1 MESGGCND
9 AADYCVFPFGCPPG
23 TVDGG
28 QGCCCLPTPILID
41 VLGNGF
47 DLTAGDKGVRFD
59 MGGDGQKEPIAW
71 TRNNS
76 DDAWLALDRNG
87 NGVIDN
93 GKELFGSFTDQPH
106 AQTSRNGFLA
116 LAEFDRPENGGN
128 GDGLIRKDDAIFN
141 SLRLWQDSNKNGVS
155 EASELHMLKELGF
168 KTIELEFKKSR
179 RVDGHGISL
188 STELKLKTIGML
200 SSGDGLGMSSF
211 RPT

>member
-1 MESGGCND
+1 LAFFTRAET
-9 AADYCVFPFGCPPG
+9 
-23 TVDGG
+23 TV
-28 QGCCCLPTPILID
+28 P
-41 VLGNGF
+41 VKAN
-47 DLTAGDKGVRFD
+47 
-59 MGGDGQKEPIAW
+59 
-71 TRNNS
+71 
-76 DDAWLALDRNG
+76 
-87 NGVIDN
+87 
-93 GKELFGSFTDQPH
+93 
-106 AQTSRNGFLA
+106 AQTSRNGFLT

-168 KTIELEFKKSR
+168 KTIELEFKESR

-211 RPT
+211 SQPESKSETLVSSVRFVSVALVKEPWPCVSSPYYFLVVPRCFVVVHKSWTTRTLVNR